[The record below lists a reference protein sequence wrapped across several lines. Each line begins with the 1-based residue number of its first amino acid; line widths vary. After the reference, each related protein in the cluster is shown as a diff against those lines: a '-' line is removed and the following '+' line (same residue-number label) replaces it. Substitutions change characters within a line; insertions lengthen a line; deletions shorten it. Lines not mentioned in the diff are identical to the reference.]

1 MNVYRT
7 QKESRP
13 CECGGKSCLVPSIR
27 TRHLETIKH
36 RTWRWQRL
44 CEAML
49 TDGLTRA
56 DKVLLL
62 RESKALLTALY
73 TRPQ

>member
-1 MNVYRT
+1 MKAYMT

-13 CECGGKSCLVPSIR
+13 CDCGGKSCMVPSIR
-27 TRHLETIKH
+27 TRHLETLKH

-49 TDGLTRA
+49 TEGLTLS
-56 DKVLLL
+56 DKVQLL
-62 RESKALLTALY
+62 RESKALLTVL
-73 TRPQ
+73 